1 MTSSQVNVTETPPMS
16 RQDLETLA
24 KNETDENG
32 LILGKFKSVEDLAA
46 SYKELEGKLGA
57 ATEEDQAETSE
68 QEETETTESDFD
80 AEEYYGDGLASVLEE
95 VGIDPQE
102 ISNRF
107 AETGEINDDDYTKL
121 GEAGFSKQ
129 VIDTYLDGLRNGGV
143 TGEDIAS
150 AQIQGI
156 KDSIGG
162 DDNYSKMVAWA
173 VDNLPANEVNEFNSL
188 TETGNATAIK
198 FAVQGLYSQ
207 YNNAMGVEPNLVTGR
222 ASQSGPTP
230 FRSTAEVV
238 TAMSDPR
245 WEKDVSYTENVKARL
260 AGSNVFGNG

>member
-57 ATEEDQAETSE
+57 ATEEDQVETSE

-107 AETGEINDDDYTKL
+107 ER
-121 GEAGFSKQ
+121 Q
-129 VIDTYLDGLRNGGV
+129 VRSMMMI
-143 TGEDIAS
+143 
-150 AQIQGI
+150 IQ
-156 KDSIGG
+156 S
-162 DDNYSKMVAWA
+162 
-173 VDNLPANEVNEFNSL
+173 
-188 TETGNATAIK
+188 
-198 FAVQGLYSQ
+198 
-207 YNNAMGVEPNLVTGR
+207 
-222 ASQSGPTP
+222 
-230 FRSTAEVV
+230 
-238 TAMSDPR
+238 
-245 WEKDVSYTENVKARL
+245 
-260 AGSNVFGNG
+260 